1 MKNYTIKVS
10 VDEDKVR
17 KAAGDN
23 DLESAILTEAGWMQ
37 ESGIFAESVE
47 EVSEEKAPCKYILI
61 TTGRENL
68 TLSNEEFPSAKAAH
82 DEMLKQILNQSN
94 YSSEEEL
101 IDATYAGEAGYSD
114 DEAWVSHSSCGTI
127 VWKIIAA

>member
-17 KAAGDN
+17 KTAGDN

-37 ESGIFAESVE
+37 ESGIFTESVE
-47 EVSEEKAPCKYILI
+47 EVSEEKAPRKYILI
-61 TTGRENL
+61 TTDRVNL
-68 TLSNEEFPSAKAAH
+68 DLSSEEFPSAKAAH
-82 DEMLKQILNQSN
+82 DEMLKQILDQSDYN
-94 YSSEEEL
+94 SVEEL
-101 IDATYAGEAGYSD
+101 VAAANAGEAGYSD
-114 DEAWVSHSSCGTI
+114 NEAWISHSSCDTI

>member
-1 MKNYTIKVS
+1 MKSYIIKIS

-47 EVSEEKAPCKYILI
+47 EVSEKKAPRKYILI
-61 TTGRENL
+61 TTDRENL
-68 TLSNEEFPSAKAAH
+68 ALSDKEFSSTKAAH
-82 DEMLKQILNQSN
+82 DEMLKQILNQSD

-101 IDATYAGEAGYSD
+101 IDAVYAGEAGYSD
-114 DEAWVSHSSCGTI
+114 DEAWVSHSSCDTI
-127 VWKIIAA
+127 VWKIITV